1 MANYVEGKAS
11 YYGTEFDGRRT
22 SQGDIFNNRGYS
34 AAIQIDIRNQFGV
47 PIGTGEK
54 GYARVTNLNNGKS
67 ILVKITDVGPLAPG
81 RVIDLSQESFKAL
94 STNGSL
100 TQGVLD
106 NIKVEYLGKYKPG
119 SVLGPVSP
127 ISSTSS
133 TASSAF
139 SASSASQTSPKSESQ
154 QIQEF
159 IDKYAGKLIPLNIT
173 PSRSNPNHKYA
184 TVINSDGTFQT
195 IDLTL
200 NRYITSPIKLDLN
213 DVRDFEAIIGG
224 RTLQKSLTPPQESP
238 ATPEPINYQDK
249 EWSNAEIKDLFES
262 VKRAEET
269 LKKFKISTTETL
281 LDRIKQSG
289 VTPELLQEFPDLAE
303 TIIFYYDNRDKVK
316 EILAEIRK
324 KCEVTLQNST
334 SWSNQQD
341 KCLKAYN
348 YTQLK
353 RIESEIEKNRVDM
366 PNPCGESTLSSINN
380 ALLNFFQ
387 TLKSIKKYYNVYVN
401 GTINKIQSI
410 TSLISRTSQ
419 IIAGVLKLL
428 VQRMR
433 NYILNLL
440 RNLIEKVIDKIL
452 NTLAKSLKNTFIKI
466 IVDSLICKFNEI
478 IKGLRNLVVDFLYA
492 MIGNVI
498 NMPICAVEQF
508 TNALVNNL
516 TNKIDETLTPI
527 LSAINDVLGGVAQ
540 IGGKIF
546 EAVNFILGFEAF
558 LCTKPKCPEIKSWI
572 PGTGVTPS
580 AIKDFQNNFFSIQNA
595 NQIEET
601 ILGGTKD
608 AIGNLLPGISIFGD
622 SRIEGRDLTSG
633 TPPTGVQCFPGASRC
648 GPPRVEFFGGGGA
661 GAVGN
666 AVVNSIGEV
675 VGVDLFYGG
684 RGYTAPPFVT
694 FNDTCS
700 DGNLGGSGAS
710 GYAVTNDGGEVI
722 QVIMVN
728 NGINYLNSPSGLT
741 EFNQPSEQLLP
752 NEEIVTREYVT
763 CLNEIQILDTG
774 IGYLPT
780 DTVSITPDVS
790 GLQVKVQITEI
801 GQIVGMEVLSSGCG
815 FNEVPEIRINSD
827 TGAGLKVRPVMRFV
841 DRDQYFK
848 KQPDFDPT
856 KLVKVIDCVLK

>member
-1 MANYVEGKAS
+1 MANVPSQGLTS
-11 YYGTEFDGRRT
+11 FYGPGLYGNRT
-22 SQGDIFNNRGYS
+22 SNGTILRQNTLGVAHRTLP
-34 AAIQIDIRNQFGV
+34 FGTK
-47 PIGTGEK
+47 ILF
-54 GYARVTNLNNGKS
+54 TNPNNGKS
-67 ILVKITDVGPLAPG
+67 IVLEVIDRGPFKGGRVYDVTEAAAKYLGITGAGVVTLQSKEVSPNTIVGP
-81 RVIDLSQESFKAL
+81 V
-94 STNGSL
+94 
-100 TQGVLD
+100 
-106 NIKVEYLGKYKPG
+106 
-119 SVLGPVSP
+119 
-127 ISSTSS
+127 STSS
-133 TASSAF
+133 TSP
-139 SASSASQTSPKSESQ
+139 TSTSRTQAQPKSESQ

-159 IDKYAGKLIPLNIT
+159 IDKYAGKQIPRIT
-173 PSRSNPNHKYA
+173 APIGSDPSHKYA
-184 TVINSDGTFQT
+184 IAINTNGTYQI
-195 IDLTL
+195 IDLNT
-200 NRYITSPIKLDLN
+200 NKYITSPKRLTID
-213 DVRDFEAIIGG
+213 DVRDFTIYTNTSIDRSTNIENLI
-224 RTLQKSLTPPQESP
+224 QESP

-249 EWSNAEIKDLFES
+249 EWSNAEIKDLFDS
-262 VKRAEET
+262 VRSAEET
-269 LKKFKISTTETL
+269 LKKFKISDTETL

-324 KCEVTLQNST
+324 KCGVTLQDST
-334 SWSNQQD
+334 SWSKQQD
-341 KCLKAYN
+341 TCLKAYN

-353 RIESEIEKNRVDM
+353 NIESEIEKNRVDM

-387 TLKSIKKYYNVYVN
+387 TLKTIKKYYNVYVN

-419 IIAGVLKLL
+419 IIASVLKLL

-433 NYILNLL
+433 NYVLNLL
-440 RNLIEKVIDKIL
+440 RKLIEKVIDKIL
-452 NTLAKSLKNTFIKI
+452 TKLGKALKNTFLKA
-466 IVDSLICKFNEI
+466 IVDALICKFNDI

-508 TNALVNNL
+508 TNTLINSMSA
-516 TNKIDETLTPI
+516 KIDKDLQPI
-527 LSAINDVLGGVAQ
+527 LSSINDILGGVAQ

-558 LCTKPKCPEIKSWI
+558 LCAKPKCPEIKSWI

-580 AIKDFQNNFFSIQNA
+580 AIKDFQNNFLPIPNA
-595 NQIEET
+595 DQIEET

-608 AIGNLLPGISIFGD
+608 AIGSLLPGISIFGD
-622 SRIEGRDLTSG
+622 PRIEGNVLARG
-633 TPPTGVQCFPGASRC
+633 TPPAGVQCFPGASRC
-648 GPPRVEFFGGGGA
+648 GPPKVEFFGGGGA
-661 GAVGN
+661 GAIGN

-694 FNDTCS
+694 FQDTC
-700 DGNLGGSGAS
+700 DNGGSGAS
-710 GYAVTNDGGEVI
+710 AYTVTNDEGEVI

-728 NGINYLNSPSGLT
+728 NGANYLNAPSGLT
-741 EFNQPSEQLLP
+741 EFDQPSEQLLP
-752 NEEIVTREYVT
+752 NEEVITREYVT
-763 CLNEIQILDTG
+763 CLDEIQILDTG

-841 DRDQYFK
+841 NRDQYFK
-848 KQPDFDPT
+848 EQPDFDST